1 MIKILSGL
9 ALGYFLYTKDGRQA
23 MKDTGNY
30 IKEQLNTF
38 LKGGNE
44 NVNENEIH
52 QRKDNGRAER
62 SETLYRES

>member
-1 MIKILSGL
+1 MGL
-9 ALGYFLYTKDGRQA
+9 AFGYFIYTKDGRQA

-38 LKGGNE
+38 LKGGND
-44 NVNENEIH
+44 NVNENGIH
-52 QRKDNGRAER
+52 QRKVNGRNEA

>member
-23 MKDTGNY
+23 MKETGNY

-38 LKGGNE
+38 LKGGNN
-44 NVNENEIH
+44 NVNENEISE
-52 QRKDNGRAER
+52 RTLNGRAER
-62 SETLYRES
+62 SETL